1 MTINVID
8 AAGATQA
15 INTLPDTGVAT
26 AANSIPF
33 VGAVEA
39 ITGTI
44 TSTNGTT
51 GAAVIPLGTAVAGS
65 FLEVSTQG
73 YNTLAIQ
80 ITGTLTGVTLTVQGT
95 MDSTNWVTI
104 GTSRIQTF
112 GGSVTG
118 SSTVGAGIQYIDVT
132 GLTKARIVSTAL
144 SAQSPLI
151 PTGSSVGVT
160 MTLASQTGTPS
171 IIGAIS
177 SISTISAISAANLNL
192 PGIIVDAASGAITTT
207 ATTAAVLPTY
217 GCSYEV
223 NIAVTAVSGTSP
235 TMDVIIQ
242 ESDDSGTNWFDVYH
256 FERITNTTGPLG
268 TGVGSYRSPKLPMT
282 GNRIRYVQ
290 LIGGTSP
297 SFTRVINR
305 LQSSDSAP
313 AMRRVFD
320 RSMNS
325 APVATTGTVSI
336 ATGGVLTFTG
346 NTTPLP
352 VGGKIVIT
360 GTITGGAI
368 TGYVPGT
375 EYTIVSATGT
385 ASATIA
391 QFPGTVLGV
400 TTAGA
405 LTGATL
411 TVNELASGF
420 STTNCTR
427 GNPGANTQLIVSSGA
442 LTTAPIFKLQGSDD
456 SGANWYDLS
465 ASTLTA
471 VASSTVQLTV
481 ANVRSQLARAII
493 TNAPSGTL
501 NYVAVKTFS

>member
-1 MTINVID
+1 MIDVID
-8 AAGATQA
+8 ASSNVQTIG
-15 INTLPDTGVAT
+15 TLPSLGVGT
-26 AANSIPF
+26 AAGSIPT

-44 TSTNGTT
+44 TSTNGSTV
-51 GAAVIPLGTAVAGS
+51 AAVVPLGTAVAGS

-151 PTGSSVGVT
+151 PTGSSVAAT
-160 MTLASQTGTPS
+160 MTLATQTGTPS

-177 SISTISAISAANLNL
+177 AISTISAISAANLAI
-192 PGIIVDAASGAITTT
+192 PGITVDIASSAITTT
-207 ATTAAVLPTY
+207 TSTTAVSPTF
-217 GCSYEV
+217 GLSYEI
-223 NIAVTAVSGTSP
+223 NIAVTAVTGTSP
-235 TMDVIIQ
+235 TLDVIVQ
-242 ESDDSGTNWFDVYH
+242 ESDDTGVNWFDVYY
-256 FERITNTTGPLG
+256 FERITAIGA
-268 TGVGSYRSPKLPMT
+268 YRSPKLPLT

-290 LIGGTSP
+290 LLGGTSP
-297 SFTRVINR
+297 SFTRTLNR
-305 LQSSDSAP
+305 IQSSDAVP

-320 RSMNS
+320 RGMNAAPAATNQS
-325 APVATTGTVSI
+325 AASV
-336 ATGGVLTFTG
+336 ATGGVFTLTG
-346 NTTPLP
+346 NTTPISMGTK
-352 VGGKIVIT
+352 VVIT
-360 GTITGGAI
+360 GTNTGTGVI
-368 TGYVPGT
+368 TGYVTGT
-375 EYTIVSATGT
+375 EYTVVSTNGT
-385 ASATIA
+385 TSVTLAAVVGNTL
-391 QFPGTVLGV
+391 TV
-400 TTAGA
+400 TAGTLVG
-405 LTGATL
+405 LTF
-411 TVNELASGF
+411 TVNELGSGY
-420 STTNCTR
+420 STTVCPR
-427 GNPGANTQLIVSSGA
+427 GNPGGNTQLIVSAGA

-456 SGANWYDLS
+456 NGTNWYDLS

-481 ANVRSQLARAII
+481 VNVRSQLARAII